1 MIKIDKNLFKIL
13 IFTLIPV
20 TSLFL
25 GFKFNEDL
33 SAGGSVHDF
42 NLTWPIVIKY
52 SNLVFTGANEFTR
65 HMPFHYGLLAILN
78 YIFNEQNFVRLIYL
92 FFSLSLPCLLY
103 LNLSQIYKNNKLNLI
118 IFSFS
123 FLFIPLLRSSA
134 IWANA
139 HYTALI
145 FFLIGNFFYLKSKEK
160 KTYIYKLLNLLFL
173 SFSIY
178 AVQTYLILFLFYL
191 YNYFLSEKFN
201 NFIKIFFF
209 CIFLGLPGLY
219 FIYLN
224 PRISNITI
232 TFDIFYTLLTNFS
245 IIFFFFLFLIFNK
258 ENLKIIINKIKN
270 LNKIE
275 LIIMLFLFIFIFY
288 YQDSIIFDERLRG
301 GGFFYKI
308 SFFLLSNKL
317 IFLLSAYLGIITA
330 FILVKYEPKLLY
342 AIIINNLMA
351 LNYIVHQKYFEPLF
365 LIIIAVLYK
374 NFLISNVVLNFKN
387 ILVFY
392 LLVLI
397 YFSIAYINFAYEFSI
412 KLLL

>member
-13 IFTLIPV
+13 IFTLVPI
-20 TSLFL
+20 TSLLL

-33 SAGGSVHDF
+33 SAGGSVYDF
-42 NLTWPIVIKY
+42 NLTWPVVIKY
-52 SNLVFTGANEFTR
+52 SNLEFTGTNEFTR

-92 FFSLSLPCLLY
+92 FFSLSLPFLLY

-118 IFSFS
+118 IISFS

-160 KTYIYKLLNLLFL
+160 KTYIYKLFNLLFL

-178 AVQTYLILFLFYL
+178 AVQTYLIIFLFYL

-209 CIFLGLPGLY
+209 CIFLSLPGLY

-224 PRISNITI
+224 PRINNITI

-258 ENLKIIINKIKN
+258 ESLEIIINKIKN

-275 LIIMLFLFIFIFY
+275 LIIMLFLLIFIFY
-288 YQDSIIFDERLRG
+288 HQDSIIFYGGLKG

-308 SFFLLSNKL
+308 SFFLLGNKL

-330 FILVKYEPKLLY
+330 YVLIKYEPKLIY

-374 NFLISNVVLNFKN
+374 NFLISNVVLKFKN